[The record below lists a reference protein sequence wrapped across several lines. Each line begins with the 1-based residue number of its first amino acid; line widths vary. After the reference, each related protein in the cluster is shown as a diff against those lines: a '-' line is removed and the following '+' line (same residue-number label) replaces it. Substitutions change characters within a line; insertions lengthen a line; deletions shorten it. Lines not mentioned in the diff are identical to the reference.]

1 MGIDAISAAGASQ
14 VYESAAKTTTSAKK
28 EEVTETSA
36 AEVGAVYEKGTTE
49 KKATYSIN
57 KMSAEDRAA
66 LVQQLK
72 DDQAAREQSLLDMV
86 NQMMTGQGKA
96 FSLATGDDS
105 IWKFLASGEFTVSPE
120 VQKQAQEDI
129 SENGYW
135 GVNQTAQRLFD
146 FASALA
152 GDDVDKMK
160 NMQNAM
166 MKGYKEATKAWGR
179 DLPDISKQTIDKA
192 NSLFEEYYKS
202 KETNV
207 VSE

>member
-28 EEVTETSA
+28 EVTETSA